1 MVLSFVLVN
10 CTMDQASFVE
20 RKAKEIQGVL
30 EVHTTTGIYDLILKV
45 QAEDEAKFQ
54 ELINKI
60 KSISGVAGVITSVI
74 YKADGTA
81 SPAS

>member
-10 CTMDQASFVE
+10 CAIDQASFVE

-60 KSISGVAGVITSVI
+60 KSISGVTSVITSVI
-74 YKADGTA
+74 YRADNTA